1 MQITEMSAAGFRTV
15 VAEFRRP
22 AGGIRWVV
30 IPTIH
35 VGHADYYWAIW
46 QRLRSSDVV
55 IAERYD
61 GPSSTGLAYANAM
74 RLARQR
80 ASRDLVH
87 QDIDYSALGVPI
99 VFPDAVP
106 GLVLGP
112 DRELPADQR
121 FGAAVLAP
129 FLAWEMS
136 RSGDDWMTGLDMNYH
151 DHTVLARQPAD
162 VERDDLLIAAIR
174 EIDTEFAAEDIEVAV
189 VFGANHIPLVVRELT
204 GSLGHRPLPG
214 ARWLTAIDYDEA
226 PYLRRPPLDGWMD
239 F

>member
-1 MQITEMSAAGFRTV
+1 MSAAGFRTV
-15 VAEFRRP
+15 VAEFQRP
-22 AGGIRWVV
+22 SGGIRWVV
-30 IPTIH
+30 VPTIH
-35 VGHADYYWAIW
+35 VGHPDYYWSIW
-46 QRLRSSDVV
+46 QRLRASQAV
-55 IAERYD
+55 IAEQYD

-87 QDIDYSALGVPI
+87 QDIDYRALGVPVI
-99 VFPDAVP
+99 FPDAVH

-112 DRELPADQR
+112 DRELPPGER
-121 FGAAVLAP
+121 IGAAVLTP

-151 DHTVLARQPAD
+151 DHTVLPRQPVD

-174 EIDTEFAAEDIEVAV
+174 EIDTEFGAEDIEVAI

-204 GSLGHRPLPG
+204 GGLGHRLLPG
-214 ARWLTAIDYDEA
+214 ARWLTAVDYEQA